1 MMKVSWLNS
10 KASEAFA
17 YQLSDRKELVGGFVS
32 LLPDWGH
39 FLCSWELCHG
49 CIRWK
54 RNGEAELWKK
64 GRILPV
70 AAGRKVRCLWWHRG
84 IDQTDAGCAVL
95 LRFPPAAFKARLDVA
110 ICSLVWWLVTLS
122 VAGRLTLDDHYDPFQ
137 PRLFYGSLNS
147 CEKNPD

>member
-1 MMKVSWLNS
+1 M
-10 KASEAFA
+10 
-17 YQLSDRKELVGGFVS
+17 GGFVS